1 VFLLPRNILNIML
14 THETIKWAR
23 KLKQPLSF
31 LKLKFP
37 WAYDKIDLEF
47 LFQCMSKLG
56 FSEVFVNRSKI
67 LSRGASAS
75 VLVNEKPTQ
84 DFGIERG
91 VWQEWHLVPYLILL
105 VGEALNATI

>member
-1 VFLLPRNILNIML
+1 
-14 THETIKWAR
+14 
-23 KLKQPLSF
+23 
-31 LKLKFP
+31 
-37 WAYDKIDLEF
+37 
-47 LFQCMSKLG
+47 MSKLG

-91 VWQEWHLVPYLILL
+91 VWQECYLMPYLILL